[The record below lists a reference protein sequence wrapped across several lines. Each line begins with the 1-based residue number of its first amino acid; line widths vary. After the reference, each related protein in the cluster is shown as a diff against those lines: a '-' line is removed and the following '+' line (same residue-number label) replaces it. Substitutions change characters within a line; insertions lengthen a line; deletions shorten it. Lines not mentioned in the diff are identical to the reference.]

1 MKDSKVETLVFYSQF
16 SFDKNHIAKESKID
30 IQEKLDEYAKNG
42 YNLVSTNSTSF
53 GFAIYIYLFFEK
65 EI

>member
-1 MKDSKVETLVFYSQF
+1 MKDTKVETLTFYSKF
-16 SFDKNHIAKESKID
+16 SFDKNHIAIESKIV

-42 YNLVSTNSTSF
+42 YSLVSTNSASF

>member
-1 MKDSKVETLVFYSQF
+1 MKDSKVETLVFYSKF
-16 SFDKNHIAKESKID
+16 SFDKKHIENKSKAE
-30 IQEKLDEYAKNG
+30 IQEKLNEYAKNG

-53 GFAIYIYLFFEK
+53 GYAFYIYLFFEK